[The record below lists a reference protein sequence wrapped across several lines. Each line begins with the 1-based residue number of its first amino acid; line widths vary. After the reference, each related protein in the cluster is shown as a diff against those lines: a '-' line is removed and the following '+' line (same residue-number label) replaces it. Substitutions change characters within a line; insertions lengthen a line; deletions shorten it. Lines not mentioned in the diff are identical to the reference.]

1 MQLHAF
7 SYCCIDCEIF
17 LFNYIIPI
25 KNFNRCIIM
34 DEYFVIIYL
43 VFMRT
48 LLCPL
53 LCTFYKTQLSNSFAK
68 YF

>member
-1 MQLHAF
+1 
-7 SYCCIDCEIF
+7 
-17 LFNYIIPI
+17 
-25 KNFNRCIIM
+25 M

-53 LCTFYKTQLSNSFAK
+53 LRTFYKTQLSNSFAK

>member
-1 MQLHAF
+1 
-7 SYCCIDCEIF
+7 
-17 LFNYIIPI
+17 
-25 KNFNRCIIM
+25 M

-43 VFMRT
+43 VFMRI
-48 LLCPL
+48 LLCIFSIFV